1 LISAEVGKSWFMVYG
16 FDYIIKVIQIDYF
29 TKYLG
34 IYFTMGIKKPE
45 G

>member
-1 LISAEVGKSWFMVYG
+1 MVCVLVCG
-16 FDYIIKVIQIDYF
+16 FDYMIKVIQINYF

-34 IYFTMGIKKPE
+34 IYFKIDIKKPE